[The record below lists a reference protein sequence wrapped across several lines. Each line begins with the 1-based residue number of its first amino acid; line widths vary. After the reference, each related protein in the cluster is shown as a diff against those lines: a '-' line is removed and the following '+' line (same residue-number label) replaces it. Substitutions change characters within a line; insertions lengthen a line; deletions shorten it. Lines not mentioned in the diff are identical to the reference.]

1 MLTNRSIEGTYKYH
15 DMEFNDATY
24 SWDGKTVLI
33 VEDNE
38 TSNIY
43 FEAALRKTNATLIWA
58 KNGQDAV
65 AIVKNNDKI
74 DLILMDINMPKMD
87 GIEATRII
95 KKLYPHII
103 IVVQTAFILSG
114 EERMCQDAGCDEFIT
129 KPIRLKY
136 LLDTINRYLAAPKVM

>member
-1 MLTNRSIEGTYKYH
+1 
-15 DMEFNDATY
+15 MEFNDATY
-24 SWDGKTVLI
+24 SWEGKTVLI

-43 FEAALRKTNATLIWA
+43 FEVALRKTKAQLIWA
-58 KNGQDAV
+58 KNGFDAV
-65 AIVKNNDKI
+65 EIVKNNNRI

-87 GIEATRII
+87 GIEATGII
-95 KKLYPHII
+95 KSLYPKII

-114 EERMCQDAGCDEFIT
+114 EEKMCLDAGCDEFIT

-136 LLDTINRYLAAPKVM
+136 LLDTIDRYIGTPKKI

>member
-1 MLTNRSIEGTYKYH
+1 MELTDLI
-15 DMEFNDATY
+15 Y
-24 SWDGKTVLI
+24 SWEGKTVLI

-43 FEAALRKTNATLIWA
+43 FEAALRKTKANLIWA
-58 KNGQDAV
+58 KNGLDAV
-65 AIVKNNDKI
+65 EIVKKTERI

-95 KKLYPHII
+95 KSLYPDIV

-114 EERMCQDAGCDEFIT
+114 EERLCQDAGCDEFIT

-136 LLDTINRYLAAPKVM
+136 LLDTINRYLAEPNEK

>member
-1 MLTNRSIEGTYKYH
+1 MNGKTFNSYK
-15 DMEFNDATY
+15 MEFTDATY
-24 SWDGKTVLI
+24 SWKGKSVLI

-43 FEAALRKTNATLIWA
+43 FEAALRKTKANLIWA
-58 KNGQDAV
+58 KNGLEAIE
-65 AIVKNNDKI
+65 IVKNNSNI

-95 KKLYPHII
+95 KSLHPNII

-114 EERMCQDAGCDEFIT
+114 EEEMCMEAGCDEFIT

-136 LLDTINRYLAAPKVM
+136 LLDTINRYLAEPKVI

>member
-1 MLTNRSIEGTYKYH
+1 LNGKTFNQRK
-15 DMEFNDATY
+15 MEFT
-24 SWDGKTVLI
+24 DGNYLWEGRTVLI

-43 FEAALRKTNATLIWA
+43 FEAALRKTKSKLIWA
-58 KNGQDAV
+58 KNGLEAV
-65 AIVKNNDKI
+65 DIVKNQPSI

-95 KKLYPHII
+95 KKSNPEII

-114 EERMCQDAGCDEFIT
+114 EERMCQEAGCDEFIT

-136 LLDTINRYLAAPKVM
+136 LLDTINRYLARPRSI

>member
-1 MLTNRSIEGTYKYH
+1 MDFT
-15 DMEFNDATY
+15 DATY
-24 SWDGKTVLI
+24 SWEGKSVLI

-43 FEAALRKTNATLIWA
+43 FEAALRKTKANLVWA
-58 KNGQDAV
+58 KNGMDAV
-65 AIVKNNDKI
+65 DIVKQSEKI

-95 KKLYPHII
+95 KKLRPETI
-103 IVVQTAFILSG
+103 IVVQTAFVLSG
-114 EERMCQDAGCDEFIT
+114 EERLCHDAGCDEFIT

-136 LLDTINRYLAAPKVM
+136 LLDTINRYLAPSK

>member
-1 MLTNRSIEGTYKYH
+1 
-15 DMEFNDATY
+15 MEFTDATY

-43 FEAALRKTNATLIWA
+43 FEAALRKTKAQLIWA
-58 KNGQDAV
+58 KNGLDAV
-65 AIVKNNDKI
+65 ELAKGNPNI

-95 KKLYPHII
+95 KSIHPNMT

-114 EERMCQDAGCDEFIT
+114 EERLCQEAGCDEFIT

-136 LLDTINRYLAAPKVM
+136 LLDTINRYLADPKDK

>member
-1 MLTNRSIEGTYKYH
+1 
-15 DMEFNDATY
+15 MEFNDSTY
-24 SWDGKTVLI
+24 LWEGKTVLI

-43 FEAALRKTNATLIWA
+43 FEVALRKTKAHLIWA
-58 KNGQDAV
+58 KNGFDAV
-65 AIVKNNDKI
+65 EIVKNNNQI

-87 GIEATRII
+87 GIEATGII
-95 KKLYPHII
+95 KSLYPNII

-114 EERMCQDAGCDEFIT
+114 EEKMCQDAGCDEFIT

-136 LLDTINRYLAAPKVM
+136 LLDTIDRYLGKPKEI

>member
-1 MLTNRSIEGTYKYH
+1 
-15 DMEFNDATY
+15 MELSDNFY
-24 SWDGKTVLI
+24 SWEGKSVLV

-43 FEAALRKTNATLIWA
+43 FEAALRKTKAKLMWA
-58 KNGQDAV
+58 KNGVDAIE
-65 AIVKNNDKI
+65 IVKKTEHI

-87 GIEATRII
+87 GIEATKII
-95 KKLYPHII
+95 KEMRPEII

-114 EERMCQDAGCDEFIT
+114 EERLCQEAGCDEFIT

-136 LLDTINRYLAAPKVM
+136 LLDTINHYLVPSIKK

>member
-1 MLTNRSIEGTYKYH
+1 
-15 DMEFNDATY
+15 MEFTDVTY
-24 SWDGKTVLI
+24 SWKGKTVLV

-43 FEAALRKTNATLIWA
+43 FEAAMRKTNALLLWA
-58 KNGQDAV
+58 KNGRQ
-65 AIVKNNDKI
+65 AIEIVRKTDKI
-74 DLILMDINMPKMD
+74 DLILMDINMPEMD

-95 KKLYPHII
+95 KKEFPHIV

-114 EERMCQDAGCDEFIT
+114 EERMCQEAGCDEFIT

-136 LLDTINRYLAAPKVM
+136 LLDTINNYLTPSKEI

>member
-1 MLTNRSIEGTYKYH
+1 
-15 DMEFNDATY
+15 MEFTDLTY
-24 SWDGKTVLI
+24 LWEGKTILI

-38 TSNIY
+38 PSNIY
-43 FEAALRKTNATLIWA
+43 FEAALRKTKANLVWA
-58 KNGQDAV
+58 KNGVDAV
-65 AIVKNNDKI
+65 EIVKESDNI

-95 KKLYPHII
+95 KSLYPEII

-114 EERMCQDAGCDEFIT
+114 EERICQEAGCDEFIT

-136 LLDTINRYLAAPKVM
+136 LLDTINHYLAVPKEM

>member
-1 MLTNRSIEGTYKYH
+1 
-15 DMEFNDATY
+15 MEFTDATY
-24 SWDGKTVLI
+24 SWAGKTVLI

-43 FEAALRKTNATLIWA
+43 FEAALRKTKANLIWA
-58 KNGQDAV
+58 KNGLEAV
-65 AIVKNNDKI
+65 ETAKGNGNI

-87 GIEATRII
+87 GIEATKII
-95 KKLYPHII
+95 KSIYPDIV

-114 EERMCQDAGCDEFIT
+114 EERMCQEAGCDEFIT

-136 LLDTINRYLAAPKVM
+136 LLDTINRYLADPKEM

>member
-1 MLTNRSIEGTYKYH
+1 
-15 DMEFNDATY
+15 MELADAVYT
-24 SWDGKTVLI
+24 WEGKTILI

-43 FEAALRKTNATLIWA
+43 FEAALRKTKASLVWA
-58 KNGQDAV
+58 KNGLDAV
-65 AIVKNNDKI
+65 EIVKKTEQL

-95 KKLYPHII
+95 KETRPEII
-103 IVVQTAFILSG
+103 IIVQTAFILSG
-114 EERMCQDAGCDEFIT
+114 EERMCQEAGCDEFIT

-136 LLDTINRYLAAPKVM
+136 LLDTINRYLASPKEM

>member
-1 MLTNRSIEGTYKYH
+1 
-15 DMEFNDATY
+15 MEFSDTTY
-24 SWDGKTVLI
+24 SWLGKTILI

-43 FEAALRKTNATLIWA
+43 FEAALRKTQAVLIWA
-58 KNGQDAV
+58 KNGLDAV
-65 AIVKNNDKI
+65 EMVKKNNQVN
-74 DLILMDINMPKMD
+74 LILMDINMPKLD

-95 KKLYPHII
+95 KGINPEIV

-114 EERMCQDAGCDEFIT
+114 EERMCQEAGCDEFIT

-136 LLDTINRYLAAPKVM
+136 LLDTINRYLASPKEI

>member
-1 MLTNRSIEGTYKYH
+1 
-15 DMEFNDATY
+15 MEFTDASY
-24 SWDGKTVLI
+24 LWDGKTVLI

-43 FEAALRKTNATLIWA
+43 FEAALRKTKAQLIWA
-58 KNGQDAV
+58 KNGIDAV
-65 AIVKNNDKI
+65 EIVKNNPKV

-95 KKLYPHII
+95 KSTNPEII

-114 EERMCQDAGCDEFIT
+114 EERMCQEAGCDEFIT

-136 LLDTINRYLAAPKVM
+136 LLDTINRYLSVPKTK

>member
-1 MLTNRSIEGTYKYH
+1 
-15 DMEFNDATY
+15 MEFSDTTY
-24 SWDGKTVLI
+24 FWSGKTILI

-43 FEAALRKTNATLIWA
+43 FEAALRKTQAVLIWA
-58 KNGQDAV
+58 KNGLDAV
-65 AIVKNNDKI
+65 EMVKNNTQV
-74 DLILMDINMPKMD
+74 DLILMDINMPKLD

-95 KKLYPHII
+95 KGINPEIV

-114 EERMCQDAGCDEFIT
+114 EERMCQEAGCDEFIT

-136 LLDTINRYLAAPKVM
+136 LLDTINRYLASPNEI

>member
-1 MLTNRSIEGTYKYH
+1 
-15 DMEFNDATY
+15 MEFSDKTY
-24 SWDGKTVLI
+24 FWEGKTVLI

-43 FEAALRKTNATLIWA
+43 FEAALRKTKATLIWA
-58 KNGQDAV
+58 KNGFDAV
-65 AIVKNNDKI
+65 EIVKNNNHI

-87 GIEATRII
+87 GIEATRIV
-95 KKLYPHII
+95 KSLFPHII

-114 EERMCQDAGCDEFIT
+114 EERMCQEAGCDEFIT

-136 LLDTINRYLAAPKVM
+136 LLDTINRYLAVPKVI

>member
-1 MLTNRSIEGTYKYH
+1 
-15 DMEFNDATY
+15 MEFSDASY
-24 SWDGKTVLI
+24 LWDGKTILI

-38 TSNIY
+38 TSNVY
-43 FEAALRKTNATLIWA
+43 FEAALRKTRARLVWA
-58 KNGQDAV
+58 KNGLQAV
-65 AIVKNNDKI
+65 EIVRNQPGI

-95 KKLYPHII
+95 KAEFPQIV

-114 EERMCQDAGCDEFIT
+114 EERLCQEAGCDEFMS

-136 LLDTINRYLAAPKVM
+136 LLDTINRYLGESIKA

>member
-1 MLTNRSIEGTYKYH
+1 
-15 DMEFNDATY
+15 MEFTDIIY
-24 SWDGKTVLI
+24 SWEGKTVLI

-38 TSNIY
+38 TSNVY
-43 FEAALRKTNATLIWA
+43 FEAALRKTKANMIWA
-58 KNGQDAV
+58 KNGLDAV
-65 AIVKNNDKI
+65 NIVRNNSQI

-95 KKLYPHII
+95 KTEFPNIV

-114 EERMCQDAGCDEFIT
+114 EERMCQEAGCDEFIT

-136 LLDTINRYLAAPKVM
+136 LLDTINRYLASPREI

>member
-1 MLTNRSIEGTYKYH
+1 
-15 DMEFNDATY
+15 MELADLAYLWT
-24 SWDGKTVLI
+24 DKTILI

-43 FEAALRKTNATLIWA
+43 FEAALRKTKAKLLWA
-58 KNGQDAV
+58 KNGIEAV
-65 AIVKNNDKI
+65 EMVKNNPSI
-74 DLILMDINMPKMD
+74 NLILMDINMPKLD

-95 KKLYPHII
+95 KNLYPEII

-114 EERMCQDAGCDEFIT
+114 EERMCQEAGCDEFIT

-136 LLDTINRYLAAPKVM
+136 LLDTLNRYLGPSTEI

>member
-1 MLTNRSIEGTYKYH
+1 
-15 DMEFNDATY
+15 MEFSDTTY
-24 SWDGKTVLI
+24 FWSGKTILI

-43 FEAALRKTNATLIWA
+43 FEAALRKTQANLIWA
-58 KNGQDAV
+58 KNGLDAV
-65 AIVKNNDKI
+65 EIVKKNNKI
-74 DLILMDINMPKMD
+74 DLILMDINMPKLD

-95 KKLYPHII
+95 KTINSEII

-114 EERMCQDAGCDEFIT
+114 EERLCQEAGCDEFIT

-136 LLDTINRYLAAPKVM
+136 LLDTINRYLASTKVT

>member
-1 MLTNRSIEGTYKYH
+1 MESTYLW
-15 DMEFNDATY
+15 E
-24 SWDGKTVLI
+24 GKTLLV

-43 FEAALRKTNATLIWA
+43 FEAALRKTKAKLIWA
-58 KNGQDAV
+58 KNGVDAV
-65 AIVKNNDKI
+65 ELVKNTKNI

-95 KKLYPHII
+95 KELNPEII

-114 EERMCQDAGCDEFIT
+114 EEQMCQEAGCDEFIT

-136 LLDTINRYLAAPKVM
+136 LLETINRYLATAKIE